1 MNRQQKRF
9 DTIEEYL
16 NSYANSDEIVGT
28 LVEFA
33 NEERF
38 KELSNMPNTQ
48 VTTISENY
56 GIVYTPTSNI
66 KNIYPYIFGIVDDIN
81 PQIFTLTDET
91 PAEASNALNYHT
103 NPYLSLNGKGV
114 LIGVIDTGID
124 YLNTEFQKE
133 DDTTRVVRIWIRH

>member
-91 PAEASNALNYHT
+91 PAEASNALNYQ
-103 NPYLSLNGKGV
+103 Y
-114 LIGVIDTGID
+114 
-124 YLNTEFQKE
+124 
-133 DDTTRVVRIWIRH
+133 